1 VRKPATDPV
10 LHRLIRSRALNIAD
24 CIGMHLDELQLS
36 SSSMSEHDPMIKRV
50 GVVGASGYTGTEL
63 LRLLYGHPNL
73 ELVVATGDSKAGTR
87 IADLYPSLAAAYGD
101 RTYDAFTPEL
111 VDGLD
116 VVFCGLPHGV
126 SQSVIPQIRG
136 RVGHIVDLGSDFRLH
151 DKGLY
156 PKWYGAEHDHPALLD
171 EFVYGLPE
179 LFRDKIAGAELI
191 AATGCNA
198 ATAVFAL
205 VPLLAEGMIDGN
217 GMIVNLITGVSGAGR
232 PPKEATTFCSVD
244 ENVAAYALLTHRH
257 TPEIEQALTER
268 TGREASVLFTP
279 HLAPMNRGII
289 ATCYARPMSDGLS
302 TTSVLDAMRAFYAD
316 EPFMVV
322 DERSPSTKAV
332 TGSNAVHLTARVD
345 PRTGHVMAIAVLDN
359 LMKGASGMA
368 VQCANLA
375 LGLPETAGLTAIG
388 MYP

>member
-1 VRKPATDPV
+1 
-10 LHRLIRSRALNIAD
+10 
-24 CIGMHLDELQLS
+24 
-36 SSSMSEHDPMIKRV
+36 MSEQSVVKKRV
-50 GVVGASGYTGTEL
+50 GVIGASGYTGAEL
-63 LRLLYGHPNL
+63 LRLLHGHPNFD
-73 ELVVATGDSKAGTR
+73 LVVATGSSKAGTR

-101 RTYDAFTPEL
+101 RVYDEFSNEL

-116 VVFCGLPHGV
+116 LVFCGLPHGI
-126 SQSVIPQIRG
+126 SQSVIPGIRG
-136 RVGHIVDLGSDFRLH
+136 SVGHIVDLGSDFRLH

-156 PKWYGAEHDHPALLD
+156 PTWYGDEHDAPALLD

-179 LFRDKIAGAELI
+179 LFRDKISGAELI

-198 ATAVFAL
+198 AASVFAL
-205 VPLLAEGMIDGN
+205 APLLDAGMVDGQGMIID
-217 GMIVNLITGVSGAGR
+217 LITGVSGAGR
-232 PPKEATTFCSVD
+232 PPKEATTFCTVD
-244 ENVAAYALLTHRH
+244 ENVTAYALLSHRH

-268 TGREASVLFTP
+268 TGVETSVLFTP

-289 ATCYARPMSDGLS
+289 ATCYGRPAKDGL
-302 TTSVLDAMRAFYAD
+302 TTEDALEAMRSFYAD

-332 TGSNAVHLTARVD
+332 LGSNAVHMTARVD

-368 VQCANLA
+368 IQCANLA
-375 LGLPETAGLTAIG
+375 LGVPETAGLSAIG
-388 MYP
+388 VYP